1 MSCTRKHLHPNIDMH
16 FPILVLL
23 HMHLAF
29 TFSRPGCV
37 PFHFWHVFRFSHFYC
52 CHTQTTRLRH
62 SKRTLNTKN
71 ENKSSS
77 LHCCA
82 PSSLL
87 IATAFLRFP
96 SFFSFDFLDQ
106 IVREVFLVS
115 LRFLIVSTVCADIV
129 AMRKQLNYD
138 LIRRGILHKN

>member
-1 MSCTRKHLHPNIDMH
+1 MSCTRKHLHPNIDMY

-29 TFSRPGCV
+29 TFTADQV
-37 PFHFWHVFRFSHFYC
+37 VFHFISGMCFDSLVFIVAIH
-52 CHTQTTRLRH
+52 RLPDFD
-62 SKRTLNTKN
+62 SKRTFNTKN

-87 IATAFLRFP
+87 IGTAFLRFP
-96 SFFSFDFLDQ
+96 SFFLDFLDQ

-115 LRFLIVSTVCADIV
+115 LRFLIVSTVCAYIV